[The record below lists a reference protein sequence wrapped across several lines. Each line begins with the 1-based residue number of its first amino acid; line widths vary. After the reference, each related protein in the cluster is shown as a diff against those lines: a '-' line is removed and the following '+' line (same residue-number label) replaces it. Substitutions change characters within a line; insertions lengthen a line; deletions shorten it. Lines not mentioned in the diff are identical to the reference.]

1 MEWSIFCN
9 QNRRFKTLMLRSDL
23 CDYSDGYI
31 FVKERITI
39 EGNNDNNRVNKKLAF
54 KNVPFVSCISKSII
68 NS

>member
-39 EGNNDNNRVNKKLAF
+39 EGNNDNNRVNKKLAL

>member
-39 EGNNDNNRVNKKLAF
+39 EGNNDNNRVNKKLAL

-68 NS
+68 NP

>member
-1 MEWSIFCN
+1 
-9 QNRRFKTLMLRSDL
+9 MLRSDL

-39 EGNNDNNRVNKKLAF
+39 EGNNDNNRVNKKLAL

-68 NS
+68 NL

>member
-9 QNRRFKTLMLRSDL
+9 QNKRFKTLMLRSDL

-39 EGNNDNNRVNKKLAF
+39 EGNNDNNRVNKKLAL

-68 NS
+68 NP